1 MWFEFVVGTL
11 PCTEMLFAGY
21 SGFPSSKKPPFP
33 NSNQLQD
40 IHVVDKEPLCGCAT
54 VRNIY

>member
-1 MWFEFVVGTL
+1 MWFEFVVGSL

-33 NSNQLQD
+33 ILISSR
-40 IHVVDKEPLCGCAT
+40 T
-54 VRNIY
+54 YM